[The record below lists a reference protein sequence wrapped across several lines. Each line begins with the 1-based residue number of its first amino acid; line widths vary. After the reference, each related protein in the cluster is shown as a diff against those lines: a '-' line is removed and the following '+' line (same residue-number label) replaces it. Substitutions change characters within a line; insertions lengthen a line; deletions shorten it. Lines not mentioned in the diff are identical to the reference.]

1 VEQEPF
7 EPAPFLIV
15 DSPEQLKAFTD
26 PLRSRA
32 LTILAERAATNQ
44 QIARALGEPHAK
56 VLHHVRYLLDA
67 GLIRLVE
74 TRIKGGNVEKYY
86 RAVARMFG
94 VRPGRDLYPDVVN
107 AEIQALS
114 QEVAA
119 SAAIWREKPDQPR
132 WEGRRARLNQERLDE
147 FQTKLLDLIREYWG
161 GPRRGGGDMQLAEE
175 DASAPMFALSAF
187 VYRDPTGPPTPNN
200 GGA

>member
-1 VEQEPF
+1 MEQEPF
-7 EPAPFLIV
+7 EPVPFLIV

-32 LTILAERAATNQ
+32 LTLLAERAATNQ
-44 QIARALGEPHAK
+44 QVAQALGEPHAK

-119 SAAIWREKPDQPR
+119 SAAIWPEKPDQPR
-132 WEGRRARLNQERLDE
+132 WEGRRARLNQERVDE
-147 FQTKLLDLIREYWG
+147 FYTKLLDLIREYWG
-161 GPRRGGGDMQLAEE
+161 GPRRGGGDTQLAQE
-175 DASAPMFALSAF
+175 DPSAPMFALSAI
-187 VYRDPTGPPTPNN
+187 VYRDPTDPTL
-200 GGA
+200 GT